1 MSDESAPG
9 DESSQAPSAEAL
21 VQADDEQGVAAIQE
35 LLRSPR
41 FWVVPIVA
49 VVVLMG
55 LLAASYVGAIVNPN
69 KYLRFTFTQQVA
81 SGSM

>member
-1 MSDESAPG
+1 MSDESASG
-9 DESSQAPSAEAL
+9 DRPSRAPSGEAL
-21 VQADDEQGVAAIQE
+21 VQSDDEQGVAAIQE

-41 FWVVPIVA
+41 FWVMPIVA

-69 KYLRFTFTQQVA
+69 KYLHHFR
-81 SGSM
+81 SRL